1 VLADLN
7 VGNARTYRCNPTEPL
22 VSNDSWRRRASE
34 EAAYEE
40 QVMLIQR
47 RQFDVD
53 QDLAGS
59 RHTRLRDINEFQ
71 DLERVTIGGDLQRAH

>member
-1 VLADLN
+1 MLPPGQPENWRKHVLADLN

-22 VSNDSWRRRASE
+22 VSNDGWRRRASE

-40 QVMLIQR
+40 EVMLIQG

-53 QDLAGS
+53 
-59 RHTRLRDINEFQ
+59 
-71 DLERVTIGGDLQRAH
+71 